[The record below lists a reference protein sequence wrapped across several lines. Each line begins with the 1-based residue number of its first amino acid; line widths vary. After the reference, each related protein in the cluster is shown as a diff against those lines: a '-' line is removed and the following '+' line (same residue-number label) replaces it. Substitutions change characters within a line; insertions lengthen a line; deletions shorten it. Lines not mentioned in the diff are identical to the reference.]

1 MLFVLSLGVRALVL
15 LSLCFTVLGL
25 EHQLQARRLDHV
37 IERQQSPA
45 KRGICYADDTLE
57 SFKYWIVDS
66 EPYCSSLLAIADF
79 TRTVSRISR
88 TTTTTVSVTYVTRTA
103 TATVPAVTI
112 FSTIFNP
119 LVAKREAAATT
130 AAPNF
135 YQENP
140 YAYPVYAG
148 DAPNASIASSY
159 YSACSC
165 LSLKPS
171 TVDDTSIILSTRTIR
186 GEDTRETIS
195 YVYVTTGTTTELLT
209 RQGSLGAPTTR
220 LSTIS
225 VVPTP
230 PLITA
235 PAVTS
240 PVSSIVGS
248 LSSKPS
254 APFPSPNTTLSL
266 SNTFPSSGTRPT
278 IAPTFSNLTS
288 LSVPSIRPTISANT
302 TTRLPTITAPSS
314 GFPLPSANASLT
326 TRPSSGFS
334 SIPGNLSTSVASG
347 FPTLSLNST
356 ITLRPSST
364 FPPLSINSTINSTI
378 TLRPSSTF
386 PPLSINSTI
395 NSTITLRPSST
406 FPPLSIN
413 STLNST
419 ITLRPSSTFPPL
431 SINSSTIPRPSS
443 GFLPSVSGLPTPSGN
458 ISVSSRPTVG
468 FPTNSLNA
476 SSTRISSGSPSPYV
490 NLSSS
495 ISGAIPTY
503 PASFSTVYLTVTGPA
518 ISSSNTTLAYTQTA
532 INITSFATTRTATA
546 ALNTTI
552 ATSTTIALT
561 AAPTLTLD
569 LCPGLN
575 DTVITLADGQAF
587 VVVCSTE
594 YGGPTDIGLSE
605 KSFNDCI
612 QDCATTNSGFSAAR
626 CRAVT
631 YFANRDTGEVNCN
644 FKNLDGLG
652 DVYNNP
658 EGISAVLIE
667 VPLLSTTL
675 PLPTSFPTLLATPSI
690 FPIL

>member
-1 MLFVLSLGVRALVL
+1 
-15 LSLCFTVLGL
+15 
-25 EHQLQARRLDHV
+25 
-37 IERQQSPA
+37 
-45 KRGICYADDTLE
+45 
-57 SFKYWIVDS
+57 
-66 EPYCSSLLAIADF
+66 
-79 TRTVSRISR
+79 
-88 TTTTTVSVTYVTRTA
+88 
-103 TATVPAVTI
+103 
-112 FSTIFNP
+112 
-119 LVAKREAAATT
+119 
-130 AAPNF
+130 
-135 YQENP
+135 
-140 YAYPVYAG
+140 
-148 DAPNASIASSY
+148 
-159 YSACSC
+159 
-165 LSLKPS
+165 
-171 TVDDTSIILSTRTIR
+171 TRTIR
-186 GEDTRETIS
+186 GEDTRETFS

-220 LSTIS
+220 LSTVS

-230 PLITA
+230 PLTTA

-240 PVSSIVGS
+240 PVSSFVGS

-254 APFPSPNTTLSL
+254 PPFLSSNTTLSL

-278 IAPTFSNLTS
+278 IAPTLSNLTS

-302 TTRLPTITAPSS
+302 TTRLPIVTAPSS

-326 TRPSSGFS
+326 TRPSSGLS
-334 SIPGNLSTSVASG
+334 SILGNLSTSTASG
-347 FPTLSLNST
+347 FPTLS
-356 ITLRPSST
+356 
-364 FPPLSINSTINSTI
+364 FNSTI

-419 ITLRPSSTFPPL
+419 ITLRPNSTFPPL

-443 GFLPSVSGLPTPSGN
+443 GFLPSVSGLPTSSGN

-476 SSTRISSGSPSPYV
+476 SSTRITSGSPSPYV

-518 ISSSNTTLAYTQTA
+518 ISSRNTTLAYTQTA
-532 INITSFATTRTATA
+532 INITSFAPTRTTTA
-546 ALNTTI
+546 AANTTI
-552 ATSTTIALT
+552 ANSTTIALT
-561 AAPTLTLD
+561 AAPTLALD
-569 LCPGLN
+569 LCPNLN
-575 DTVITLADGQAF
+575 GTVITLGDGQAF
-587 VVVCSTE
+587 AVVCSTE

-658 EGISAVLIE
+658 DGISAVLIE
-667 VPLLSTTL
+667 VPLLSTIL
-675 PLPTSFPTLLATPSI
+675 PLPTDFPPLLATPSI
-690 FPIL
+690 FPTL